1 MHPVKRFEISDEEQN
16 SVKGILLGKKRR
28 SIRKSRFYQLSS
40 FRSMALIYGSKLL
53 IYYFIY
59 TALGNFDS

>member
-1 MHPVKRFEISDEEQN
+1 M
-16 SVKGILLGKKRR
+16 SVRKPKFLL
-28 SIRKSRFYQLSS
+28 LPS
-40 FRSMALIYGSKLL
+40 FRSMALIYGSKLF

>member
-1 MHPVKRFEISDEEQN
+1 MYPIKGLWIRDEEQN
-16 SVKGILLGKKRR
+16 SVKCILVGKKRT

>member
-1 MHPVKRFEISDEEQN
+1 MYFTRE
-16 SVKGILLGKKRR
+16 KKPNR
-28 SIRKSRFYQLSS
+28 SNRKSRFYQLSS
-40 FRSMALIYGSKLL
+40 FRSMVLIYGSKLV

>member
-1 MHPVKRFEISDEEQN
+1 MPEEN
-16 SVKGILLGKKRR
+16 LT
-28 SIRKSRFYQLSS
+28 SS
-40 FRSMALIYGSKLL
+40 FVGFKCMALIYGSKLL